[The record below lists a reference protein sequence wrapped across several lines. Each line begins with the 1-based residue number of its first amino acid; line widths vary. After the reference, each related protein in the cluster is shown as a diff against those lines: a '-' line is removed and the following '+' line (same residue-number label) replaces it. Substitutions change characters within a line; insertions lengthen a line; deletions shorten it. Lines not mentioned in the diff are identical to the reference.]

1 MMVSANRLQTGFL
14 VLVLLATAQL
24 VAGCFGR
31 TPQTQYYAF
40 SSQSLVREN
49 TGDTIILIGPF
60 DIPNYLNRS
69 QIVVRE
75 QGTSIEV
82 LDFERWAEPLAD
94 AIPRRVSS
102 ELNNLLSSSLAVPFP
117 TVTDANAEY
126 RIRGR
131 IENFEAS
138 TDGNVI
144 LRVRWAISNS
154 DNSYVLPPQSSA
166 YSATISPGAD
176 AAVITDAMDG
186 LLGEFAVQLAA
197 ELKQLGLE

>member
-14 VLVLLATAQL
+14 VLALFATAQL

-31 TPQTQYYAF
+31 SPQTQYYAF
-40 SSQSLVREN
+40 TSQELVGDN
-49 TGDTIILIGPF
+49 SGDTIIQIGPF
-60 DIPNYLNRS
+60 DIPNYLNRP

-75 QGTSIEV
+75 QGTSIKV

-102 ELNNLLSSSLAVPFP
+102 ELNNLMSSSLAFPFP
-117 TVTDANAEY
+117 AATDANANY
-126 RIRGR
+126 KIRGR
-131 IENFEAS
+131 IENFEAG

-144 LRVRWAISNS
+144 LRLRWAVMQS
-154 DNSYVLPPQSSA
+154 DNSYALPPQSAS
-166 YSATISPGAD
+166 YSATISPGAG

-186 LLGEFAVQLAA
+186 LLGEFAVELAE
-197 ELKQLGLE
+197 ELKQLGIE